1 VDRAAALRVL
11 GLGDDAGPNELRT
24 AYRRLLATV
33 HPDVSD
39 ADDATTRTVELTE
52 AYALLRHGPPAAGPP
67 PAPERARD
75 GQERHRTGQ
84 VEVVHLDDDTVAV
97 HAPADTTLL
106 LLVEAAHELG
116 DVVYLDPGAG
126 LLEVLVEFVEAPTC
140 SLLLTLQGR
149 ANGTTEVWCTVEA
162 LTGEEPP
169 PVDAV
174 AHLVA
179 RTLSAVAAPSDG

>member
-1 VDRAAALRVL
+1 MDRTTALRLL
-11 GLGDDAGPNELRT
+11 GLGDDAGPDELRT

-39 ADDATTRTVELTE
+39 AADATARTVALTE
-52 AYALLRHGPPAAGPP
+52 AYALLRHGPPAATAP
-67 PAPERARD
+67 PAPTAPRPAAAR
-75 GQERHRTGQ
+75 

-149 ANGTTEVWCTVEA
+149 GDGTTEVWCTVEA
-162 LTGEEPP
+162 LTGEEAP
-169 PVDAV
+169 PVEAV